1 MRREFFAE
9 FLGTFV
15 LMVFGLGVNAQ
26 VFLGDETFGNF
37 FSVNLGWGVAVMLGV
52 YTAGRITGG
61 HLNPAVTIAMF
72 VRGSLGISKVAPYI
86 AAQFLAAF
94 VASAVVFGVYSEQ
107 LAAYESSL
115 QIPDG
120 VAHHVETSGIFATYP
135 RKYDNG
141 VQLSNTTGLIDQ
153 VLGTAMLLLCV
164 CAISDDRNL
173 APRSNLGPLV
183 VGSVVLMVGMSFGS
197 NCGYAI
203 NPARDLGP
211 RMFTAVAGWGGAV
224 FSTPNG
230 FWWLAPVVGPIV
242 GGIAGVVAYDQLLT
256 RWRPQDEADEEV
268 KA

>member
-1 MRREFFAE
+1 MRREFCAE

-15 LMVFGLGVNAQ
+15 LMTFGLGVNAQ
-26 VFLGDETFGNF
+26 VFLGADSFGTFFN
-37 FSVNLGWGVAVMLGV
+37 VNLGWGVAVMLGV
-52 YTAGRITGG
+52 YTAGRVTGG

-72 VRGSLGISKVAPYI
+72 VRGSLGKSQVLPYV
-86 AAQFLAAF
+86 AAQMLAAI

-107 LAAYESSL
+107 LAAYEQTL
-115 QIPDG
+115 EIPEG

-135 RKYDNG
+135 RKYKSG
-141 VQLSNTTGLIDQ
+141 EQISNTTGLIDQ

-164 CAISDDRNL
+164 CAISDDKNM
-173 APRSNLGPLV
+173 APASNMGPLV

-211 RMFTAVAGWGGAV
+211 RLFTAVAGWGGAV

-230 FWWLAPVVGPIV
+230 YWWLAPVVGPIV
-242 GGIAGVVAYDQLLT
+242 GGIVGVVAYDQLLT
-256 RWRPQDEADEEV
+256 RWHPKDEKGGE
-268 KA
+268 